1 MSERNR
7 PRWMNK
13 WACLAATLTVAVVA
27 SGFVFADPQTQKK
40 GTAGGPQTTK
50 AAASKSTSPES
61 AKKPDTSGAAAL
73 AKEGGVGPVVAVVNG
88 DEITYKALAEEC
100 IARKGA
106 EILETMISR
115 HLVDQACRE
124 RGVKITG
131 QEIDE
136 EIRRTADRMQ
146 MSPEQYLKM
155 LKENREITYEQ
166 YVRDVVLPSLS
177 LKKMAKPFVKVTEED
192 IEKGYEAFF
201 GEKMQCRWIMLNDLQ
216 AAMKVWDE
224 LKKSD
229 TEEDGKINLGEFEYQ
244 VNRWSVDQNSRS
256 LGGQL
261 QAISR
266 HTSPTFKAIEDA
278 AFSLKEDGE
287 ISKVVQFGQAWVI
300 LYRENKVPAAAK
312 SLEEVRS
319 DLERQLYEIK
329 MKDQIEQIF
338 VSMQRTA
345 TIENRLTGQVIS
357 PDKKTVT
364 AEHIEKVSQEPAKT
378 GNKGETPK
386 KNTTPS
392 KK

>member
-1 MSERNR
+1 
-7 PRWMNK
+7 MNK
-13 WACLAATLTVAVVA
+13 WACLAATLTATVVA
-27 SGFVFADPQTQKK
+27 SGFVLADPQAQKK
-40 GTAGGPQTTK
+40 GTPGGSQSTK
-50 AAASKSTSPES
+50 APASKSSSPDS
-61 AKKPDTSGAAAL
+61 AKKPDTSAAA
-73 AKEGGVGPVVAVVNG
+73 APVKEGSVGPVVAVVNG
-88 DEITYKALAEEC
+88 EEISYKALAEEC
-100 IARKGA
+100 IARKGT

-115 HLVDQACRE
+115 LLVDQACRE

-155 LKENREITYEQ
+155 LKENREINYEQ
-166 YVRDVVLPSLS
+166 YVHDVVMPSLS

-201 GEKMQCRWIMLNDLQ
+201 GEKMQCRWIMLNDQ
-216 AAMKVWDE
+216 RTAMKVWDE

-244 VNRWSVDQNSRS
+244 VNRYSVDQNSRS

-287 ISKVVQFGQAWVI
+287 ISKVVQFGQSWVI
-300 LYRENKVPAAAK
+300 LYREKKVPAAEKA
-312 SLEEVRS
+312 LEDVRS
-319 DLERQLYEIK
+319 DLERQLYEVK
-329 MKDQIEQIF
+329 MRDQIEQIF

-345 TIENRLTGQVIS
+345 TIENRLTGQVVS
-357 PDKKTVT
+357 PDKATVP
-364 AEHIEKVSQEPAKT
+364 AEHIEKVTQEPGKT
-378 GNKGETPK
+378 GTKGAAPK
-386 KNTTPS
+386 KTAMPG